1 MNKNHIMKE
10 LLLPAAVLNAGLAQ
24 LNTYS
29 CLKSIYYII
38 MYHILNI
45 TWKCV

>member
-1 MNKNHIMKE
+1 MKE
-10 LLLPAAVLNAGLAQ
+10 LLLSAVMLIAGLAQ

-38 MYHILNI
+38 MCSILNV
-45 TWKCV
+45 TLKSV